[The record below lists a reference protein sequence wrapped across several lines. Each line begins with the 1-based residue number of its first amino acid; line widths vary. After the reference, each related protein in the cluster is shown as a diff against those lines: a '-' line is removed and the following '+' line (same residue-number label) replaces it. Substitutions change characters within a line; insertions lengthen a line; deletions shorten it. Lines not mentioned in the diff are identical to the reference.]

1 MYLLEKEV
9 ILCIM
14 IKNLVAY
21 QKKTSAIKLPNW
33 DYYFVQMQM
42 IYMMLKKTMILSLLF
57 PLNNNKKKISPQI
70 IHENQNQF
78 CHDTIHII
86 IHSILTSCTKCL
98 PLSAIYYDQY
108 QQ

>member
-21 QKKTSAIKLPNW
+21 QKTSAIKLPNW

-42 IYMMLKKTMILSLLF
+42 IYMMLKKNNDLVTTISSEQKKKKNFPPNNPRKSKPILS
-57 PLNNNKKKISPQI
+57 
-70 IHENQNQF
+70 
-78 CHDTIHII
+78 
-86 IHSILTSCTKCL
+86 
-98 PLSAIYYDQY
+98 
-108 QQ
+108 

>member
-21 QKKTSAIKLPNW
+21 QKTSAIKLPNW

-42 IYMMLKKTMILSLLF
+42 IYMMLKKTMILSLLHISSEQ
-57 PLNNNKKKISPQI
+57 KKISPQI

-86 IHSILTSCTKCL
+86 IHSKLTSCTKCL